1 MVGFS
6 KKQNIFVFG
15 FTFKY
20 QVQNYSL
27 NSAIG
32 KNLPLLQPLF
42 PIVQIGV
49 NTFES
54 ETRS

>member
-20 QVQNYSL
+20 QVQNYGL

-32 KNLPLLQPLF
+32 KSLPLLQPLF